1 MNIINLGYGH
11 NIRLKPVDKKRKH
24 HANINNIAY
33 RINTVTDDES
43 LDELLEE
50 LDGHSDLDKS
60 QQLVSIS
67 VDERRYGKSVTI
79 IEGFDIP
86 NSEIESLASS
96 LKSSLAAGDTVDDGT
111 IEIQGDHRD
120 RLPGLLSDHGY
131 EIN

>member
-11 NIRLKPVDKKRKH
+11 NSRLKPVDKKRKH
-24 HANINNIAY
+24 HANINNIVY
-33 RINTVTDDES
+33 KINTVTDDES

-96 LKSSLAAGDTVDDGT
+96 LKSSLAAGGTVDDGT